1 MEPPKMGEGVLGLSL
16 GGDQGFSSSFFSVFA
31 GASAARTTSFAARG
45 VVRDTDLDET
55 ALPENAD
62 LRAPETFITGAT
74 RAAHCAWIIA
84 AIMLALLDGERA
96 WMGAGI
102 AARRDGQSP

>member
-1 MEPPKMGEGVLGLSL
+1 MGEGVLGLSL
-16 GGDQGFSSSFFSVFA
+16 GGDQGASSFFSSAFA
-31 GASAARTTSFAARG
+31 VASAARTTSFAARG
-45 VVRDTDLDET
+45 VARDTDLDET

-62 LRAPETFITGAT
+62 LRAPETDITGAT

-96 WMGAGI
+96 
-102 AARRDGQSP
+102 

>member
-16 GGDQGFSSSFFSVFA
+16 GGDQGASSFFSSAFFA
-31 GASAARTTSFAARG
+31 GASAARG
-45 VVRDTDLDET
+45 VARDTDLDET

-96 WMGAGI
+96 
-102 AARRDGQSP
+102 

>member
-1 MEPPKMGEGVLGLSL
+1 M
-16 GGDQGFSSSFFSVFA
+16 
-31 GASAARTTSFAARG
+31 
-45 VVRDTDLDET
+45 DET

-96 WMGAGI
+96 
-102 AARRDGQSP
+102 

>member
-1 MEPPKMGEGVLGLSL
+1 
-16 GGDQGFSSSFFSVFA
+16 
-31 GASAARTTSFAARG
+31 
-45 VVRDTDLDET
+45 
-55 ALPENAD
+55 LPENAD

-102 AARRDGQSP
+102 AAARDGQSP

>member
-1 MEPPKMGEGVLGLSL
+1 
-16 GGDQGFSSSFFSVFA
+16 
-31 GASAARTTSFAARG
+31 
-45 VVRDTDLDET
+45 
-55 ALPENAD
+55 LPENAD

-102 AARRDGQSP
+102 AAVRDGQSP